1 MSTEDVNA
9 GKSESDNDGLSNE
22 KDQLSY
28 NEKKVLLALK
38 VLKKATPEEI
48 MKKGE
53 FTRIVEVMNASSW
66 LQMKEMVLME
76 ENIEEAISLA
86 RKSIGG
92 KDLPERTGIKF
103 LKKNRSTATMT
114 DFNTRSGLLK
124 GMTSVAVGWMRRKG
138 WVDIS
143 REGKDTNITL
153 TEKGRKALSKKGE
166 DELLIGRLFE
176 EGELLVQDA
185 DPNAIGMLSRRKDLI
200 VKKERIR
207 RFISLTEKGK
217 KIVDGGIV
225 LKKQVGQITP
235 ELLQSGEWGQVDLRP
250 YDINA
255 FAPTLHGGRE
265 NPLARLIRQIRR
277 IFLDMGFTEIW
288 GNYVEPAFWNMDALF
303 IPQDHPA
310 RDMQDTFY
318 LKQPSKTDMPGE
330 DLVGKVEEIHRDG
343 GNTGSMGWGGE
354 WSLDMA
360 KKPLLRT
367 HTTINTI
374 RYLSTHNKPPIKVF
388 SIEPV
393 FRKES
398 IDKTHLP
405 EFHQVEGIVV
415 EKGSSF
421 RMLLGILKEFYKR
434 MGFREIRM
442 RPAYFPYTEPSMEV
456 EVKFKGEWL
465 ELGGSGIFRPEVVAP
480 FDVEEPVLAWG
491 LGLERL
497 AMLRFDL
504 DDIRQLYISDLDW
517 LKKTPIVVRTE

>member
-1 MSTEDVNA
+1 MSAEYAHT
-9 GKSESDNDGLSNE
+9 STSDNTHDVLSDE
-22 KDQLSY
+22 KRQLSY
-28 NEKKVLLALK
+28 AEMKVLLALK
-38 VLKKATPEEI
+38 VLKKATPDEI
-48 MKKGE
+48 MKEGD
-53 FTRIVEVMNASSW
+53 FTQLVEVMNASSW
-66 LQMKEMVLME
+66 LQMKEMVVME
-76 ENIEEAISLA
+76 ERIEETLSLA
-86 RKSIGG
+86 RKSIGR

-103 LKKNRSTATMT
+103 LKKNRSVATMM
-114 DFNTRSGLLK
+114 DFNNRSGLSK
-124 GMTSVAVGWMRRKG
+124 GMTSVAIGWMRRKG
-138 WVDIS
+138 WADIS
-143 REGKDTNITL
+143 REGSDTTLAL
-153 TEKGRKALSKKGE
+153 TEKGRKALSRKGE
-166 DELLIGRLFE
+166 DELLINRLFE
-176 EGELLVQDA
+176 EGGICVEEA
-185 DPNAIGMLSRRKDLI
+185 DPNAVSMLSRRKDVI
-200 VKKERIR
+200 VKKERILR
-207 RFISLTEKGK
+207 LISLTEKGK
-217 KIVDGGIV
+217 EIVDGGVV
-225 LKKQVGQITP
+225 LKRQVGQITP

-265 NPLARLIRQIRR
+265 NPLGRLIRQIRR

-318 LKQPSKTDMPGE
+318 LKHPSETEMPDE
-330 DLVGKVEEIHRDG
+330 ELIGKVEAIHRDG
-343 GNTGSMGWGGE
+343 GDTGSTGWGGE
-354 WSLDMA
+354 WSIEMA

-374 RYLSTHNKPPIKVF
+374 RFLSEQNKTPIKVF

-415 EKGSSF
+415 EKESSF

-480 FDVEEPVLAWG
+480 FGVEEPVLAWG

-497 AMLRFDL
+497 AMLKFDL
-504 DDIRQLYISDLDW
+504 DDIRQLYISDFDW
-517 LKKTPIVVRTE
+517 LKKAPMIVKSG